1 MAVNGEQVAHVD
13 QLAEIAA
20 DCGRTAPVTTVLQQ
34 PGEQRLLDT
43 AGTLVAID
51 LPQPPPDQGGTQGL
65 IIQPSQ
71 GRVDIRRIGQ
81 EALQGFGKQAL
92 AKAALGGSAVSRRK
106 ESQALQQLAQLF
118 AGKHRIKFAT
128 QHRRQTI
135 IGPGQFATPGPPWAF
150 GLLSAGGGARRQG
163 GAPAAQPDEQLAA
176 AERLRR
182 ERATLHRLLDE
193 QAQQLA
199 ANWLA
204 KLATDTQRTALFEA
218 LAAELPKGEW
228 QELRVAAGDERNA
241 RRRFPKARVLVDAE
255 TVCGLQAE
263 AAGGRIQIDNRLETR
278 LRRAWPELM
287 TRLWQELQVEFEA
300 DDADA

>member
-1 MAVNGEQVAHVD
+1 MGQPELAAALRLDGEKRARDIWAEAERQAAT
-13 QLAEIAA
+13 LAAESE
-20 DCGRTAPVTTVLQQ
+20 R
-34 PGEQRLLDT
+34 R
-43 AGTLVAID
+43 LVA
-51 LPQPPPDQGGTQGL
+51 LRG
-65 IIQPSQ
+65 
-71 GRVDIRRIGQ
+71 
-81 EALQGFGKQAL
+81 
-92 AKAALGGSAVSRRK
+92 AARRK
-106 ESQALQQLAQLF
+106 RRTMLRERLA
-118 AGKHRIKFAT
+118 A
-128 QHRRQTI
+128 
-135 IGPGQFATPGPPWAF
+135 
-150 GLLSAGGGARRQG
+150 
-163 GAPAAQPDEQLAA
+163 EQLAA

-204 KLATDTQRTALFEA
+204 KLATDTQHTALFEA